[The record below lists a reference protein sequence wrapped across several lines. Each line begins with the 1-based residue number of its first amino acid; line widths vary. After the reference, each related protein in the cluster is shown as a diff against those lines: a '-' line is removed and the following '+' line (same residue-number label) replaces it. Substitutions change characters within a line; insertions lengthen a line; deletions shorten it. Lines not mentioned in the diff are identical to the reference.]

1 MTSWIKRNRGCRLAG
16 RKKDLVDNAHDGLQ
30 PIKTCQA
37 GSATILVI
45 VVGLL
50 LLALGLVRGDAH
62 QVWLRAVQICLGC
75 IGIG

>member
-1 MTSWIKRNRGCRLAG
+1 MART
-16 RKKDLVDNAHDGLQ
+16 KDPVNSTQNSTHDGYR
-30 PIKTCQA
+30 PIKTSQA

-45 VVGLL
+45 VVGFL